1 MTCTRWSCEACDNQ
15 ANEATRK
22 DPPTTSAED
31 PDGQMPTGLLV
42 GVLLLLLLLLVGVLL
57 LLLGGICWLACCLW
71 AVCRKLKTA
80 SPAHVSTG
88 GENRAGS
95 NLESRQT
102 GSNNLVPVSS
112 KQSQERNKQA
122 QPGAISEEGPDYE
135 NTRGQKSVYDAMY
148 EN

>member
-15 ANEATRK
+15 ENEATRK
-22 DPPTTSAED
+22 DPATTSAVD

-42 GVLLLLLLLLVGVLL
+42 GVVL

-71 AVCRKLKTA
+71 AVCRRLKTA
-80 SPAHVSTG
+80 SPTHVSTG
-88 GENRAGS
+88 EENRAGS
-95 NLESRQT
+95 NLEVRQT

-112 KQSQERNKQA
+112 KQSRERNKQA
-122 QPGAISEEGPDYE
+122 QPEAISEEGPDYE
-135 NTRGQKSVYDAMY
+135 KTRGQKSVYDAMY

>member
-15 ANEATRK
+15 ANEATRR

-42 GVLLLLLLLLVGVLL
+42 GVVL

-71 AVCRKLKTA
+71 AVCRRLKTA
-80 SPAHVSTG
+80 NPTHVSTG

-102 GSNNLVPVSS
+102 GSNNLVPVSL
-112 KQSQERNKQA
+112 KQSRERNKEA